1 MKREPGRKLLY
12 VDNDFHTFCL
22 HRYDLVRAAVRNGY
36 EVHVAVPAGT
46 VDAVPGPFELHTYEL
61 RRRGLNPLRE
71 ALTVADLHQLFR
83 RIRPDIV
90 HLLRLKPVMYGGLAA
105 RTANVPAVVCSLTG
119 LGYAFTIS
127 GHKGRALRA
136 VAQAALRVVTRHPN
150 VCMTVENLE
159 NKQELVAAN
168 IVGERGCQVIRGV
181 GIDAARYQ
189 CQPEPA
195 GPLIV
200 LLAARMLW
208 DKGVGEFVEAA
219 TLLRSSG
226 VKARFVLVGAPDPGN
241 PASISNAQLE
251 EWNREGSV
259 EWWGW
264 REDMVAVFSAAH
276 VVCLPT
282 SYGEG
287 VPRCLIEA
295 AACSRPIVA
304 TDVPGCRDIVH
315 DGDNGFLVPTRNAP
329 ELSLAIGHLL
339 NDAVLRQR
347 FGRAGRARVLSEFGN
362 EHVLGKIFDIY
373 RDLRDASDQRLAG
386 CAPMTRPADLS

>member
-12 VDNDFHTFCL
+12 VDNDYHTFCM
-22 HRYDLVRAAVRNGY
+22 HREDLVRAAVRNGY

-46 VDAVPGPFELHTYEL
+46 VDAAPGPFELHTYEL

-71 ALTVADLHQLFR
+71 AITVADLHQLFR

-119 LGYAFTIS
+119 LGYAFTTS

-136 VAQAALRVVTRHPN
+136 VAQAVLRVVTRHGN
-150 VCMTVENLE
+150 VCLTVENLE
-159 NKQELVAAN
+159 NKQELVAAL
-168 IVGERGCQVIRGV
+168 IVGEPECHVIRGV

-208 DKGVGEFVEAA
+208 DKGVGEFVDAA

-226 VKARFVLVGAPDPGN
+226 VRARFVLVGVPDPGN

-251 EWNREGSV
+251 EWNRGETLNGGDG
-259 EWWGW
+259 EKIWW
-264 REDMVAVFSAAH
+264 RFFRRRTSFVFRRPTARAYRVLSLKQQPAAARLS
-276 VVCLPT
+276 LPT
-282 SYGEG
+282 S
-287 VPRCLIEA
+287 RA
-295 AACSRPIVA
+295 VA
-304 TDVPGCRDIVH
+304 TL
-315 DGDNGFLVPTRNAP
+315 FTRATTVSSCLRGMQKSCHLQSVAFSTTRHFGSVLGAP
-329 ELSLAIGHLL
+329 
-339 NDAVLRQR
+339 
-347 FGRAGRARVLSEFGN
+347 AGRESYQTLITN
-362 EHVLGKIFDIY
+362 T
-373 RDLRDASDQRLAG
+373 
-386 CAPMTRPADLS
+386 C